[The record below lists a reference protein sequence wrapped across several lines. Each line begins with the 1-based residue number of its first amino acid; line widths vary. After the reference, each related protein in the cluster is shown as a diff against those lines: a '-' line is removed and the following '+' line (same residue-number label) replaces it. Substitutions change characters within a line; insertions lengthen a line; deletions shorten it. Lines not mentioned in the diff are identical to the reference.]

1 MAGFNWKDWIVPGL
15 AYAAAPFTGGATLPY
30 AYSATIGAAGKTA
43 TNKGGG
49 GGDGKGDGDG
59 QPESPMLQQLGESSQ
74 NLQKQG
80 NQFSSQGQDAL
91 GPLLQRMQALLG
103 ENPAALMDATRQER
117 GRVIDQYDTARRA
130 ISQFGPRGGGTT
142 SALADSRFAQ
152 AELLADIT
160 SSAKNDAMGMA
171 GSLGVQLS
179 GLGLSAQQLASAD
192 IETVIRAIL
201 AREGLNVQERGQNMQ
216 MWGSLGET
224 AGNLF
229 GIWATRDGGVWG
241 SKPTGSTGGA
251 TPPIA
256 RPA

>member
-30 AYSATIGAAGKTA
+30 AYSATVGAASKTA
-43 TNKGGG
+43 TNKSGGGGGG
-49 GGDGKGDGDG
+49 GGDDGD
-59 QPESPMLQQLGESSQ
+59 QPESPWLNQLGQSSQ
-74 NLQKQG
+74 NLRQQG
-80 NQFSSQGQDAL
+80 DQFTSQGQDAL

-103 ENPAALMDATRQER
+103 ENPGALMDATRQER

-152 AELLADIT
+152 AESLADIT
-160 SSAKNDAMGMA
+160 SSAKNDAMGLA
-171 GSLGVQLS
+171 GGLGIQLS

-192 IETVIRAIL
+192 IDTVIRAIL
-201 AREGLNVQERGQNMQ
+201 AREGLNIEKRGQNMQ
-216 MWGSLGET
+216 AVGSAAET

-229 GIWATRDGGVWG
+229 GLWMTREGGPWG
-241 SKPTGSTGGA
+241 PKGASTGA
-251 TPPIA
+251 ST
-256 RPA
+256 